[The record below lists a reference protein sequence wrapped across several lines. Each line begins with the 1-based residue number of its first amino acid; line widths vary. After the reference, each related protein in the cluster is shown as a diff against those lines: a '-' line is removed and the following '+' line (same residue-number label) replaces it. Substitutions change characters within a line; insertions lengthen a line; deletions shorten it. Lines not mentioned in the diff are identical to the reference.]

1 MPKTA
6 YGRAADDAN
15 AGSLSVDLPE
25 WVAHMPFAGGSQD
38 VHGTV
43 PATLEEQDIRS
54 YDYSSEALIRGRPV
68 HDSVTAAV
76 KSPQKLSAKDLVA
89 ELDTINSQIHR
100 IMFQVERAVAR
111 LATSG

>member
-25 WVAHMPFAGGSQD
+25 WVPQGPFAAGSENL
-38 VHGTV
+38 HGTV
-43 PATLEEQDIRS
+43 PATLGQLDIRS
-54 YDYSSEALIRGRPV
+54 YAYSSEALTRGRPV
-68 HDSVTAAV
+68 QDRASLAV
-76 KSPQKLSAKDLVA
+76 KSSQKVSARDLVA

>member
-1 MPKTA
+1 MPRTA
-6 YGRAADDAN
+6 YGRAADDDH
-15 AGSLSVDLPE
+15 AGSLSVGLPE
-25 WVAHMPFAGGSQD
+25 WMPQEPFAAASED
-38 VHGTV
+38 LRGTV
-43 PATLEEQDIRS
+43 PATVGETEIRS

-68 HDSVTAAV
+68 HDSSPAAV
-76 KSPQKLSAKDLVA
+76 KFPQKVSAKDLVA